1 MNLKLCKYLFTL
13 LKYHSFLR
21 VSPQLSST
29 TLSGRKCSLLNFLW
43 GKFELALEMGWNRR
57 IATVD
62 IQGGRFPSSK
72 FSVFFSFQL
81 GFHVNLISLNVNRKV
96 STLEANLVFTTINL
110 VDVKSTI
117 FKILQSN
124 FSKNYKVH
132 FA

>member
-1 MNLKLCKYLFTL
+1 
-13 LKYHSFLR
+13 
-21 VSPQLSST
+21 
-29 TLSGRKCSLLNFLW
+29 
-43 GKFELALEMGWNRR
+43 MGWNRR

-96 STLEANLVFTTINL
+96 STLEANLVFATINL

-124 FSKNYKVH
+124 FSENYKVH